1 MTFASNILKV
11 IERYLLFEDRM
22 TFPVIRKTVALKS
35 IPKEVTAILLKRNN
49 ELAIIMKNAI
59 FFRGEVHE
67 VFNAF
72 DF

>member
-49 ELAIIMKNAI
+49 ELTIIMKDVI
-59 FFRGEVHE
+59 FFRCEVHE
-67 VFNAF
+67 VFDAF